1 MSDHPKANIDWK
13 LNQLLSASKAS
24 RSFVARQ
31 PAETP
36 VSKSGFSPW
45 TPRDLNQYSTQ
56 TLSSQARP
64 FADER
69 ETGSLMDAA
78 NSADG
83 RAGSAEQKNTG
94 ATAAEG
100 VLMTAV
106 DLEQIRTAAFEQGK
120 RQAHAE
126 FAQNVEDHEQRFGA
140 LIDSM
145 SAERVD
151 FSAWKEAVSD
161 LSLFIA
167 TQVVRA
173 EIAINP
179 QWHDALVDR
188 CLDEIRRHG
197 SDQITVRLS
206 RVDFE
211 IHHARLLPGHE
222 SVTFTPDDRLQPGD
236 VEVEM
241 GATRISELIGTK
253 LEQIAAQ
260 MRLTLLADSPGQLVA
275 LDGIVLQ
282 DVD

>member
-1 MSDHPKANIDWK
+1 MILSDHPKANIDWK
-13 LNQLLSASKAS
+13 LNQLLTASKAS

-31 PAETP
+31 TVETP
-36 VSKSGFSPW
+36 VNKTGFSPW
-45 TPRDLNQYSTQ
+45 TPRDFNQQSIQ

-64 FADER
+64 FVDER

-78 NSADG
+78 NSGDE
-83 RAGSAEQKNTG
+83 RAGSA
-94 ATAAEG
+94 G
-100 VLMTAV
+100 VLMTAG

-120 RQAHAE
+120 RQARAE
-126 FAQNVEDHEQRFGA
+126 FAQNVEDHEQRFGE
-140 LIDSM
+140 LIDSI

-167 TQVVRA
+167 TQVLRA
-173 EIAINP
+173 EIAVNP
-179 QWHDALVDR
+179 EWHDALVDR

-197 SDQITVRLS
+197 NDQITVRLS

-260 MRLTLLADSPGQLVA
+260 MRATLLGDSPGQHVVLE
-275 LDGIVLQ
+275 GTMLQ
-282 DVD
+282 DAD

>member
-31 PAETP
+31 SVETTAN
-36 VSKSGFSPW
+36 KAGFSPW
-45 TPRDLNQYSTQ
+45 TPRDLNESSLHA
-56 TLSSQARP
+56 LSSQSSP
-64 FADER
+64 FAEERAKGSMIDSANRGDER
-69 ETGSLMDAA
+69 PA
-78 NSADG
+78 
-83 RAGSAEQKNTG
+83 SAEHKNTG
-94 ATAAEG
+94 APAAEG

-106 DLEQIRTAAFEQGK
+106 DLELLRTAAFEQGK
-120 RQAHAE
+120 RQARAE
-126 FAQNVEDHEQRFGA
+126 FAQDVAENEHRFGE
-140 LIDSM
+140 LLESL

-161 LSLFIA
+161 LSFFIA

-173 EIAINP
+173 EIAVNP
-179 QWHDALVDR
+179 QWHEALLDR
-188 CLDEIRRHG
+188 CLNEIRRHG
-197 SDQITVRLS
+197 NDQITVRLS
-206 RVDFE
+206 RVEFE
-211 IHHARLLPGHE
+211 IHHARVLKGHE
-222 SVTFTPDDRLQPGD
+222 SVTFIPDDRLQPGD

-241 GATRISELIGTK
+241 GATRISELIETK

-260 MRLTLLADSPGQLVA
+260 MRATLLADNPGQLVA